1 MDDAVRAALATD
13 RTVDITTTGRR
24 SGTPRRIETWLYRAG
39 DRFYLTG
46 LPGPRSWYANLVASP
61 AFTLHLKRSLAADLP
76 ATARPVTDD
85 AERRAVIRAIIDEL
99 DGDRDYD
106 AWVAGAP
113 LAEITFV

>member
-1 MDDAVRAALATD
+1 MEAAVRAALAT
-13 RTVDITTTGRR
+13 
-24 SGTPRRIETWLYRAG
+24 
-39 DRFYLTG
+39 
-46 LPGPRSWYANLVASP
+46 
-61 AFTLHLKRSLAADLP
+61 DLP

-106 AWVAGAP
+106 EWVAGAP